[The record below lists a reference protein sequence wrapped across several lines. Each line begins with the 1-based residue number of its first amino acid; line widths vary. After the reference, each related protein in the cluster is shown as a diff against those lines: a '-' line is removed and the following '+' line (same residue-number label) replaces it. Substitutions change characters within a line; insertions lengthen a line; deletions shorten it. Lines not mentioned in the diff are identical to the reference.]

1 MFMQKHTILAT
12 KIKILKI
19 SPIYQGSKLKLRV
32 VTQFLTDFENFF
44 TSVIRIT
51 FFNNLNG
58 TEKNLRWG
66 PFLSLIPP
74 IPKTSQFHQQLH
86 FPSGSS

>member
-1 MFMQKHTILAT
+1 MQKHTILA
-12 KIKILKI
+12 IKITFLKNFTNL
-19 SPIYQGSKLKLRV
+19 SRLELKLSV

-58 TEKNLRWG
+58 TEKNLRRV
-66 PFLSLIPP
+66 PFLSLIQPTP
-74 IPKTSQFHQQLH
+74 NVDHEINN
-86 FPSGSS
+86 